1 MEKREISIWFFIG
14 VSLLVNGVIICGAGI
29 YQYVHPP
36 MEKVVLF
43 DKHAGIWWGAVLL
56 VCGLFYCLRF
66 PPKRGAEK

>member
-1 MEKREISIWFFIG
+1 
-14 VSLLVNGVIICGAGI
+14 
-29 YQYVHPP
+29 